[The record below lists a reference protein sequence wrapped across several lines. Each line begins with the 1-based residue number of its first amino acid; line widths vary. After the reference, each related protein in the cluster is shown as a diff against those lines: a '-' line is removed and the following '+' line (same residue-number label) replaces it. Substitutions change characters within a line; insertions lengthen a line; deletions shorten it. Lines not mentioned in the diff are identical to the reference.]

1 MSPHH
6 GGAGWAVLDAV
17 AVLVL
22 AAGAAGYA
30 AALWW
35 SRHRSPW
42 PHGRTVL
49 WFAGLGCAGAAL
61 LGPLARAAHGSFPAH
76 MVVHLLLGMVAPLL
90 LVLAAPVTLVLRA
103 LPVAG
108 ARTLTRFLRTPPVRV
123 VTHPVV
129 AGTLDAGGLW
139 LLYTTGLY
147 AAMHTSALVH
157 AAVHAHVLLAG
168 YLFTAAVAG
177 VDPDPH
183 RGSFRLRAAVLVGF
197 LTVHSVLAK
206 RLYGDPPPG
215 VGAADAELG
224 AQLMY
229 YGGDAVHVALLVVF
243 FARWYAAGRPRAR
256 PAAARASPV
265 SPPSRSRPGTPARR
279 RAPRAGPG

>member
-6 GGAGWAVLDAV
+6 GGVGWAVLDAV
-17 AVLVL
+17 AVLAL

-30 AALWW
+30 AALWRA
-35 SRHRSPW
+35 RHRSPW
-42 PHGRTVL
+42 PPGRTVL
-49 WFAGLGCAGAAL
+49 WFTGLGCAGAAL
-61 LGPLARAAHGSFPAH
+61 LGPLARAAHGSLPAH

-108 ARTLTRFLRTPPVRV
+108 ARALTRFLRTPPVRA

-139 LLYTTGLY
+139 VLYTTGLY

-157 AAVHAHVLLAG
+157 AAVHAHVLFAG

-197 LTVHSVLAK
+197 LAAHSVLAE
-206 RLYGDPPPG
+206 RLYGQPPPG
-215 VGAADAELG
+215 VGAADARLG

-229 YGGDAVHVALLVVF
+229 YGGDVVHVALLVVF
-243 FARWYAAGRPRAR
+243 FAQWYAAGRPREPRAGAR
-256 PAAARASPV
+256 TSPV
-265 SPPSRSRPGTPARR
+265 SPPWRSRPGPPARR